1 MFFIEI
7 LPRYSKHHHAVLI
20 DLAYLWINIVNQKMF
35 HGTLKLHGTL
45 SKMICKEQPH
55 ELVFI

>member
-7 LPRYSKHHHAVLI
+7 LPRYSKHHLAVLI
-20 DLAYLWINIVNQKMF
+20 ALAYLWINIVNKKMF
-35 HGTLKLHGTL
+35 HGTLKLQGTL
-45 SKMICKEQPH
+45 STMICKEQPH